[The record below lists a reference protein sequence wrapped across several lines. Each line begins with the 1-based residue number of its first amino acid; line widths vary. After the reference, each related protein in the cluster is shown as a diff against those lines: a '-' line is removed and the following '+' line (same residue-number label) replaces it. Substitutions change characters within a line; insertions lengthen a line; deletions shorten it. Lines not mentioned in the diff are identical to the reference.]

1 MRPPTPAGRARG
13 LVRPAFFSPPPRD
26 GVVPSYAITGF
37 FQLEQRPDLLDGKA
51 FALPSGLRL
60 LVQRIGL
67 GTGHDLGVGRLH
79 LCRIAKVQPK
89 GATPDEAAIQIEKL
103 TTLLADAQTGL
114 SAAKSKPVSSKAK

>member
-1 MRPPTPAGRARG
+1 
-13 LVRPAFFSPPPRD
+13 VRPAFFSPPPRD